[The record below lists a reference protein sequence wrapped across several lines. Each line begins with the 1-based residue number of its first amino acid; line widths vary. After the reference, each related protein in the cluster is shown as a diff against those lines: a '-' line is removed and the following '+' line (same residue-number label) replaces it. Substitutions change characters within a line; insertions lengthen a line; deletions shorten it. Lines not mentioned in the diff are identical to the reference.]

1 MRQGCAGNGRLI
13 GMLTPVLANTFVRDL
28 KLAVRRGK
36 DSAKVAKVIDLLC
49 EQKPLPPALR
59 DHPLKG
65 NFAGFRDCHV
75 EPDLLLIYRI
85 VENRLELVCLRLGT
99 HADLFGK

>member
-1 MRQGCAGNGRLI
+1 MLRRVFKRQFA
-13 GMLTPVLANTFVRDL
+13 RDL

-36 DSAKVAKVIDLLC
+36 DLGKITAVIDLLC
-49 EQKPLPPALR
+49 AQQPLPPALR

-65 NFAGFRDCHV
+65 EYAGYRDCHI
-75 EPDLLLIYRI
+75 EPDLVLIYRI
-85 VENRLELVCLRLGT
+85 DNGQLELICLRLGS

>member
-1 MRQGCAGNGRLI
+1 
-13 GMLTPVLANTFVRDL
+13 MLQRVFKKPFVRDL

-36 DSAKVAKVIDLLC
+36 SLEKIESVIDLLC
-49 EQKPLPPALR
+49 AQQPLPPALH

-65 NFAGFRDCHV
+65 KYIGYRDCHI
-75 EPDLLLIYRI
+75 EPDLVLIYRI
-85 VENRLELVCLRLGT
+85 DNGQLQLICLRLGT